1 MYSFPEG
8 IGLTVTP
15 LGNSVLSSS
24 GLTVGRTMQSPPDW
38 RKNEVIR
45 ERERNTLTTN
55 ITANGRNDHV
65 TISFICRSLLSISS
79 QRS

>member
-15 LGNSVLSSS
+15 LGNSVWSSS

-38 RKNEVIR
+38 RKKEVIR
-45 ERERNTLTTN
+45 EREKYAYDKHNSKRQ
-55 ITANGRNDHV
+55 RRPRV
-65 TISFICRSLLSISS
+65 FPSFAARCFQFPVREIE
-79 QRS
+79 